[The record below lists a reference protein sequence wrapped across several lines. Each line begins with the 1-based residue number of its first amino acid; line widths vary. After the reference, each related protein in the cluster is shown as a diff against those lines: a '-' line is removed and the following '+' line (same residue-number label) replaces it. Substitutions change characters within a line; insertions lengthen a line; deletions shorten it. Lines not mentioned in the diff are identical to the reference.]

1 MKILNVI
8 ETAYRATLEEQD
20 DPVLWLTRA
29 LQNGGADL
37 SLLIRGNAVN
47 YIVSQECPTLQI
59 GAEQINHP
67 ATPRDDIQKLVEK
80 GAEVF
85 VVRQD
90 LEERGIDLRY
100 CLSNLQVIGRN
111 EIAAVFEQH
120 DQIWH
125 W

>member
-47 YIVSQECPTLQI
+47 YIVRQECPTLQI

-100 CLSNLQVIGRN
+100 CLSNLQVIARS

>member
-20 DPVLWLTRA
+20 DPILWLTRA

-47 YIVSQECPTLQI
+47 YIVSQECPILQI
-59 GAEQINHP
+59 GNEQIKHP
-67 ATPRDDIQKLVEK
+67 ATPPADIQKLIEK
-80 GAEVF
+80 GAQVF

-90 LEERGIDLRY
+90 FEERGIDSRS
-100 CLSNLQVIGRN
+100 CLSNVQFIGRN

>member
-67 ATPRDDIQKLVEK
+67 ATPHNDIQKLVDK
-80 GAEVF
+80 GAVVF

-90 LEERGIDLRY
+90 LEERGIELKA
-100 CLSNLQVIGRN
+100 CLSNVQLIGRN

>member
-20 DPVLWLTRA
+20 DPVLWFTRA
-29 LQNGGADL
+29 LHNSGADL

-59 GAEQINHP
+59 GTEQINHP
-67 ATPRDDIQKLVEK
+67 ATPRADIQKLLEK

-90 LEERGIDLRY
+90 LEERGIEPRS
-100 CLSNLQVIGRN
+100 CLSNVQFIGRN